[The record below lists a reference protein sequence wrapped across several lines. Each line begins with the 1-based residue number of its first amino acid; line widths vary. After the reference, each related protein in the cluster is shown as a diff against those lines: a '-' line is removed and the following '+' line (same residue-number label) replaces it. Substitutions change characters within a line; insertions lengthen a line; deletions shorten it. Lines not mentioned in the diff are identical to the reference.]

1 MKSIHGGDIYT
12 NKVKIDF
19 SVNVNPLGIPKSVED
34 ALHKAVYHC
43 HEYPDINAIALKNA
57 LAKNL
62 AIDKDYLLLGNG
74 ASEIFMAIA
83 HTIKAKK
90 ILLPI
95 PSFYGYQYVA
105 NAMESQIEY
114 ALLKEE
120 NGFLPGEDFF
130 DKLKEDIDLIFLA
143 NPNNPT
149 GLRLDKKYLIK
160 ILDIC
165 KEKNIFLVLDECFI
179 PFCQKDQ
186 SLLSEIEKY
195 KNLLIVGAFTK
206 IYSIPGVRL
215 GFLVTSNMDLNKKI
229 SSHLPEWNLSVFAQ
243 EAELACTKESA
254 FIEKTASY
262 VKKEREFLSEK
273 LEDMGIT
280 SYPGEGNFI
289 LIYSE
294 KPLYDLLLERGILIR
309 DCQNFKG
316 LSNGY
321 YRIAVKSREENK
333 ILLRELGECLE

>member
-243 EAELACTKESA
+243 EAGLACTKESA